1 MSNLD
6 ANTQAARVFWR
17 MVRDFAISA
26 RSWETAI
33 RYEVKP
39 DERWD
44 ATLISRRVYGRRDE
58 FLAVLAAAGI
68 DMVDSPIEQTT
79 IILPTDAQ
87 LRQIKFEAGFE
98 SRDEYRD
105 GDKPRWRVA
114 Q

>member
-1 MSNLD
+1 MSDVD
-6 ANTQAARVFWR
+6 ANSQAARVYWR
-17 MVRDFAISA
+17 MVRDFALSVKP
-26 RSWETAI
+26 WDTAI
-33 RYEVKP
+33 RYEIKP

-79 IILPTDAQ
+79 IMLPTDAQ